1 VHRSRVIVAAGVVVM
16 ALALPA
22 CASSAPAGAASMAGP
37 AGLESSSLSS
47 PSLSS
52 SPLPSASASATIG
65 SLAASSPVST
75 PTAPTPRG
83 SASTSTGPAKGPVPL
98 KTEGGLPV
106 LVAPTWQMAKNGPY
120 VAWPNAW
127 PRPVRFLPTGSG
139 KLNGMV
145 IALDPGHD
153 VGNGAHT
160 SQVNKNYWV
169 GFTKI
174 CNTTGTA
181 TNSGY
186 AEASYTFDVAARLR
200 RLLTKA
206 GATVVLT
213 RDRNTLDSYGP
224 CIGARGA
231 FGKQQHAKF
240 MVQIHADGGPAAG
253 HGFHTI
259 VPANSG
265 RGNTALT
272 WRQDQ
277 VLAKAMIAG
286 MKSGGF
292 TPATY
297 LSSPMQ
303 VRSDQGAMTV
313 SQVPIVTVETLN
325 MRNSGDASVAT
336 SSTGRQR
343 VANALYLGILRYA
356 AGI

>member
-1 VHRSRVIVAAGVVVM
+1 VHRSRLILATGVVVM

-22 CASSAPAGAASMAGP
+22 CASSTPAGAASMAGP
-37 AGLESSSLSS
+37 SGLESSSLSS
-47 PSLSS
+47 PALST
-52 SPLPSASASATIG
+52 SPLAPPSATIG

-75 PTAPTPRG
+75 PTAPTARG
-83 SASTSTGPAKGPVPL
+83 SASTAAGPAKGPVPL
-98 KTEGGLPV
+98 RTDGGLPV
-106 LVAPTWQMAKNGPY
+106 LVAPTWQMTRNGAY
-120 VAWPNAW
+120 VAWPKAW

-153 VGNGAHT
+153 IGNGTH
-160 SQVNKNYWV
+160 SSLVNATHWV
-169 GFTKI
+169 GFTKA

-213 RDRNTLDSYGP
+213 RDRNTLDTYGP

-265 RGNTALT
+265 RGSTALT

-292 TPATY
+292 TPASY

-336 SSTGRQR
+336 SSHGRQR

-356 AGI
+356 AGL